1 MDAAPS
7 KADLRRQV
15 RHQRQFRD
23 PGADESTRISEHIM
37 DLEDV
42 RSACDRQEVIACY
55 LARDDEPPTRDVI
68 NDVRRAGGRVALPR
82 ISDDDLV
89 WVEMTD
95 NTRMVTNTWG
105 IDEPQGPP
113 MSTPLAV
120 WIIPALAV
128 DADGYRLGQG
138 GGFYDRALAQRPSED
153 NALVI
158 AVIFEDESVMH
169 VPHEAHDQG
178 VDVVVTPE
186 RVRWLSMPD

>member
-1 MDAAPS
+1 
-7 KADLRRQV
+7 
-15 RHQRQFRD
+15 
-23 PGADESTRISEHIM
+23 M

-68 NDVRRAGGRVALPR
+68 NDVRRAGGRVVLPR

-89 WVEMTD
+89 WVEMAD

-105 IDEPQGPP
+105 IDEPEGPP
-113 MSTPLAV
+113 MSTPPAV

-138 GGFYDRALAQRPSED
+138 GGFYDRTLAQRPSDD

-169 VPHEAHDQG
+169 VPHEAHDQR

>member
-1 MDAAPS
+1 MG

-15 RHQRQFRD
+15 RHQRQNRD
-23 PGADESTRISEHIM
+23 AGADESTRISEHIM

-105 IDEPQGPP
+105 IDEPEGPP
-113 MSTPLAV
+113 TPTPPAV

-128 DADGYRLGQG
+128 DADGYRIGQG

-169 VPHEAHDQG
+169 VPHEAHDQR

>member
-1 MDAAPS
+1 MNVVS
-7 KADLRRQV
+7 TKADLRRRV
-15 RHQRQFRD
+15 RQQRQKRNA
-23 PGADESTRISEHIM
+23 GADESTRISEHIM

-42 RSACDRQEVIACY
+42 RSACDRQDVIACY
-55 LARDDEPPTRDVI
+55 LARDDEPPTWDLI
-68 NDVRRAGGRVALPR
+68 NDVRRAGGRVVLPR

-105 IDEPQGPP
+105 IDEPEGPQAP
-113 MSTPLAV
+113 TPPAV

-138 GGFYDRALAQRPSED
+138 GGFYDRALAQRLSED

-169 VPHEAHDQG
+169 VAHEDHDQR

>member
-1 MDAAPS
+1 MDAVS
-7 KADLRRQV
+7 GKAVLRRQV
-15 RHQRQFRD
+15 RQQRQNRNA
-23 PGADESTRISEHIM
+23 GADESTRISEHIM

-42 RSACDRQEVIACY
+42 RSTCDRQEVIACY
-55 LARDDEPPTRDVI
+55 LARDDEPPTQDVI
-68 NDVRRAGGRVALPR
+68 NYVRRAGGRVVLPQ

-95 NTRMVTNTWG
+95 DMRMVTNTWG
-105 IDEPQGPP
+105 INEPEGPP
-113 MSTPLAV
+113 TSTPPTV

-138 GGFYDRALAQRPSED
+138 GGFYDRALAQRPPED

-158 AVIFEDESVMH
+158 AVNFEDESVMH
-169 VPHEAHDQG
+169 VPHEAHDQR